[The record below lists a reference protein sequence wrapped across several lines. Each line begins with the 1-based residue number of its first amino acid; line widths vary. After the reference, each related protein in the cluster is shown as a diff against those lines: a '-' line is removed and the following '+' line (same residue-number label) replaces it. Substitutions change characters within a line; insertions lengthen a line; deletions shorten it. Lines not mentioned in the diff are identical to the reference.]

1 MFAPPPLIVGQT
13 VRKIVRRLLTQ
24 VDIRV
29 GRAATVARARKE
41 VCTVVVDMM
50 IRVVIDTGRGAVSSG
65 SGGSSNS
72 GGGSGGRNHRSSVE
86 KTRC

>member
-1 MFAPPPLIVGQT
+1 M
-13 VRKIVRRLLTQ
+13 
-24 VDIRV
+24 

-72 GGGSGGRNHRSSVE
+72 GGGGSGGRNHRSSVE